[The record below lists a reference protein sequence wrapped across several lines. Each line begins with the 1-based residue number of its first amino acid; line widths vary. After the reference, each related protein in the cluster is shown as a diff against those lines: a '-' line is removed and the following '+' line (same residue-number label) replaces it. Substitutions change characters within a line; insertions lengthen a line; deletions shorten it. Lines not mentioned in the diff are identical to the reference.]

1 MCGQAEQRIE
11 KSGEKLNR
19 SNLALFAEAFHFG
32 GDFFPEVVFYFWQG
46 GADYQF
52 AFLLAGEF
60 IQEFGDMQ
68 VIPVPCQGEQET
80 YHRLDKM
87 RVGALFQSYAVQQA
101 AASLPIVENATSVEN
116 TGTFDVPGRIIGVGF
131 DIAVEP
137 LGGADPQALFQF
149 VFIRHYAFDFNDIYG
164 ASVTAAAIL
173 ATELHAVVVVTCG
186 VYIFVYIFYRQ
197 NICFCF

>member
-1 MCGQAEQRIE
+1 MFTSAESANQR
-11 KSGEKLNR
+11 
-19 SNLALFAEAFHFG
+19 NLALFAEAFYFG
-32 GDFFPEVVFYFWQG
+32 SDFFPEVIPDFGQG
-46 GADYQF
+46 GTDYEF

-60 IQEFGDMQ
+60 IQKFGYMQ

-87 RVGALFQSYAVQQA
+87 RVGALFQSYAVQQT
-101 AASLPIVENATSVEN
+101 AASFPVVENAASVEN
-116 TGTFDVPGRIIGVGF
+116 TGTFDILGRIIGVSF
-131 DIAVEP
+131 DITVEP
-137 LGGADPQALFQF
+137 LGGADSQALFQF

-164 ASVTAAAIL
+164 AAVTAAAIL